1 MIYWGKLVIT
11 DIVLENVASYRSKN
25 ELKTNKKV
33 NIIYGLNGSGKSTF
47 SNYFYNPESTK
58 YRQCSHRGS
67 GDTVLVYNQKFIQ
80 DNFYAKDTL
89 NGIFSLSK
97 ENKEAKEK
105 VEAITLELEKIA
117 KDKQQI
123 QKEIGEQ
130 RSKINDA
137 KEKAQKKIWEIKT
150 NYAGGDRVLEFCLK
164 GKMGGK
170 EPLFNHLCSIPLP
183 ASKPSKTIADLKEE
197 ANAIDGDT
205 AIKHSVLSKLGM
217 FDLSADDLA
226 SLNEIIVGSEDS
238 PVAKLIGKLK
248 NSDWVSEGLK
258 YLDHI
263 EGSQC
268 PFCQSETITE
278 HLAEQIRGYFDES
291 YQNSVNEIKAIQA
304 RYSTIVESIPSLDD
318 YKATQFSTDY
328 ITQLNEHYAKLSR
341 DAEANLKLIK
351 QKVSNPSLQVN
362 LTDVSESVEAFNL
375 VVESINKLISEHNA
389 KIDNSA
395 NELTKIKAEFWRILR
410 YEYDQTISNFND
422 VQKDANK
429 VIAEKTKEEA
439 AKIELEEAKD
449 VERAE
454 HQKSTVNID
463 DAIVSINQG
472 LTDIG
477 ITGFYIEKYEDDL
490 YRLVRTDSNSKIFS
504 SLSEG
509 EKMII
514 SFLYFRELFKGK
526 RSATEGQVKKVAIID
541 DPVSSLSHIF
551 VYNIGQLIK
560 SDFFNSEDI
569 EQVFVLTHSLY
580 FFYELADADHNRR
593 KENQNLYRLSKNEN
607 GSSINTMKY
616 EEVQNDY
623 QSYWSVIND
632 DKQPPALIANCMRNI
647 IEYFFNFVQKADL
660 SNVVQKPELKNPR
673 FQSFVRYINRESHS
687 LGQNIFDFKEFDYHD
702 FKEGFRLVFEK
713 TGYPEHYEKM
723 SRIRT

>member
-1 MIYWGKLVIT
+1 MLT
-11 DIVLENVASYRSKN
+11 DIVLENVASYRSKSA
-25 ELKTNKKV
+25 LKTDKKV

-58 YRQCSHRGS
+58 YQQCSHRDS

-105 VEAITLELEKIA
+105 VEAVTLELEKIA

-123 QKEIGEQ
+123 NKEIGEQ

-137 KEKAQKKIWEIKT
+137 KDKAQKKVWEIKT

-170 EPLFNHLCSIPLP
+170 EPLFNHLFSIPLP

-205 AIKHSVLSKLGM
+205 ALKHSALSKLGM

-258 YLDHI
+258 YLDQI

-268 PFCQSETITE
+268 PFCQSETMTE

-291 YQNSVNEIKAIQA
+291 YQNSVNEVKAIQA
-304 RYSTIVESIPSLDD
+304 RYSAIVESIPSLDD
-318 YKATQFSTDY
+318 YKVTQFSTDY
-328 ITQLNEHYAKLSR
+328 IAQLNEHYAKLSR
-341 DAEANLKLIK
+341 YAEVNLKLIK
-351 QKVSNPSLQVN
+351 QKVSNPSLQVV

-375 VVESINKLISEHNA
+375 VVDSINKLISEHNA

-422 VQKDANK
+422 VQKDADK
-429 VIAEKTKEEA
+429 VIADKTKEEA
-439 AKIELEEAKD
+439 AKVALEEAKD

-454 HQKSTVNID
+454 YQKSTVNID

-477 ITGFYIEKYEDDL
+477 ITDFYIEKYEDEL
-490 YRLVRTDSNSKIFS
+490 YRLVRTNSNSKIFS

-526 RSATEGQVKKVAIID
+526 RSATEGQVKKVAVID

-560 SDFFNSEDI
+560 NDFFNSEDI

-580 FFYELADADHNRR
+580 FFYELADANHNRR
-593 KENQNLYRLSKNEN
+593 KENQNLYRLSKNAN

-702 FKEGFRLVFEK
+702 FKEGFRLVFEQ

-723 SRIRT
+723 SRIRA